1 MQHDDPQPASRQPG
15 PICGKREKAAM
26 PWFLCWPLPV
36 PVYEAGVDVIGAL
49 DAPDGLQTDSCQL
62 VWHDVHEAV
71 LEFVAWEVGTDET

>member
-1 MQHDDPQPASRQPG
+1 MILSLLPGSQDQSVAKGRRQPCPG
-15 PICGKREKAAM
+15 SLR
-26 PWFLCWPLPV
+26 WLLPV
-36 PVYEAGVDVIGAL
+36 PVYEAGVDVIRAL